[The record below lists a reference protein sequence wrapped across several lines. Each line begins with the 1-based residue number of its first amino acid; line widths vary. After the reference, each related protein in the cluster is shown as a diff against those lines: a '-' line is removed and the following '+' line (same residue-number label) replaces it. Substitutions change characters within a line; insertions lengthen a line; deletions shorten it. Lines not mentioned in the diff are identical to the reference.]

1 MSAQAGHG
9 ASVHIE
15 ACGKT
20 FADGTRALEP
30 ATLDIARGETL
41 VLLGPS
47 GCGKTTMLRII
58 AGLEVPD
65 AGGRV
70 LFDGKDMTAVPI
82 ERRNVGM
89 VFQSYALFPNMTV
102 SDNIG
107 YGLKIRGIPAKE
119 RAARVAEL
127 VALTNI
133 SGLENRRIDQLS
145 GGQRQRVALAR
156 AVAIR
161 PGILLLDE
169 PLTAL
174 DAALRDRLRGELNR
188 LLRALGITTI
198 YVTHDQSEAMELGD
212 RVVVMQKGA
221 IAQIGTPRE
230 IYFTPRSR
238 FVAEFIG
245 AANIVEAAIEDG
257 HLVLPGG
264 RQPIHGDMD
273 MPAAVAMIRPETI
286 RVTAAGSAPL
296 SGIIDS
302 VSFIGDRQRL
312 VVSGASNRLLTVDAP
327 NTVQVK
333 ARRTDRI
340 VDFAGR
346 RPPVAARELRRSMS
360 PKPVHIAQI
369 SDLHIKPPGS
379 LAYGK
384 VDTAKALERCV
395 AALNEFDPAPD
406 FVVISGD
413 LADTPT
419 AEEYQYL
426 KRLLAPLKLPFAG
439 IPGNHDSR
447 ELMRAAFPSASYAF
461 VSGPLNQKIE
471 VAGLDLLLLDSSVH
485 RKPHGELDGPTLQ
498 WLDGMLASSPD
509 RPALLFLHHPPFKAG
524 IWHMDRQN
532 LLNASDLAPIV
543 RRHPRVQL
551 IATGHVHR
559 ATLTMFAGVPTTI
572 CPAPNHAVDLDLA
585 ELRQPSFK
593 VEPPAF
599 HLHTW
604 FPGEGYGNVVTHQV
618 PIGTFDGP
626 HPFFAADGKLL

>member
-1 MSAQAGHG
+1 MSTQAGHG
-9 ASVHIE
+9 ASVRIE

-20 FADGTRALEP
+20 FADGTHALEP

-65 AGGRV
+65 TGGRV

-107 YGLKIRGIPAKE
+107 YGLKIRGIPTKE

-230 IYFTPRSR
+230 IYFTPQSR

-245 AANIVEAAIEDG
+245 AANIVEAAIENG
-257 HLVLPGG
+257 YLVLPGG
-264 RQPIHGDMD
+264 RQPIDGDAN
-273 MPAAVAMIRPETI
+273 MPTAVAMIRPETI
-286 RVTAAGSAPL
+286 RVVDAGSASL
-296 SGIIDS
+296 SGTIDS

-312 VVSGASNRLLTVDAP
+312 VISGASNRLLTVDAP
-327 NTVQVK
+327 NTVQV
-333 ARRTDRI
+333 RPGERI
-340 VDFAGR
+340 G
-346 RPPVAARELRRSMS
+346 LSIS
-360 PKPVHIAQI
+360 PDAV
-369 SDLHIKPPGS
+369 
-379 LAYGK
+379 
-384 VDTAKALERCV
+384 
-395 AALNEFDPAPD
+395 
-406 FVVISGD
+406 
-413 LADTPT
+413 
-419 AEEYQYL
+419 
-426 KRLLAPLKLPFAG
+426 RLL
-439 IPGNHDSR
+439 
-447 ELMRAAFPSASYAF
+447 
-461 VSGPLNQKIE
+461 
-471 VAGLDLLLLDSSVH
+471 
-485 RKPHGELDGPTLQ
+485 
-498 WLDGMLASSPD
+498 
-509 RPALLFLHHPPFKAG
+509 PPE
-524 IWHMDRQN
+524 N
-532 LLNASDLAPIV
+532 
-543 RRHPRVQL
+543 
-551 IATGHVHR
+551 
-559 ATLTMFAGVPTTI
+559 
-572 CPAPNHAVDLDLA
+572 
-585 ELRQPSFK
+585 
-593 VEPPAF
+593 
-599 HLHTW
+599 
-604 FPGEGYGNVVTHQV
+604 
-618 PIGTFDGP
+618 
-626 HPFFAADGKLL
+626 